1 MSEVVKLPTL
11 SDVEEEAAAW
21 VWRLDSE
28 TLTEADRQAFD
39 AWVRR
44 DPRNRRAFK
53 EFGGVWR
60 QLDDLAEAKRP
71 EKIATFTDPPT
82 ATPSRRPL
90 IWAAG
95 LAASV
100 MVAVRSFLLLPNG
113 PSSETLATAV
123 GQQRTITLPDQSV
136 VTLNTNT
143 IIETHFVPSV
153 RDVFLRKGEAHFT
166 VAHDRARPFLVH
178 AGDSVVRAV
187 GTEFDVRVR
196 DANQIEVIV
205 NEGQVE
211 VQAVEPPPTAGRA
224 GPRPRSPRPPQV
236 LEAGERLRTGAD
248 DVVVQAVSVK
258 DLSKTMAWRQGA
270 VVFEGEPLSEA
281 IAELGRYTDTRFVVT
296 DPQITTLP
304 VGGRFRTDDV
314 DGFLSA
320 LEKAFPVFVR
330 RAPDGVVHIEP
341 RT

>member
-28 TLTEADRQAFD
+28 TLTEADRQVFEV
-39 AWVRR
+39 WVRR

-100 MVAVRSFLLLPNG
+100 MVAVGSYLLLPNG

-136 VTLNTNT
+136 ATLKPNTTN
-143 IIETHFVPSV
+143 EAHAASSV

-166 VAHDRARPFLVH
+166 VAHDGARPFLVH

-187 GTEFDVRVR
+187 GTEFEVRVR

-211 VQAVEPPPTAGRA
+211 VQAAEPPTTAGRA
-224 GPRPRSPRPPQV
+224 GPRPRSSRAPRV
-236 LEAGERLRTGAD
+236 LEAGERLRIGA
-248 DVVVQAVSVK
+248 DVVVVQRVSVE

-270 VVFEGEPLSEA
+270 GVFAGEPLSEA

-320 LEKAFPVFVR
+320 LEKAFPVAIR
-330 RAPDGVVHIEP
+330 HAHDGVVYIEP

>member
-11 SDVEEEAAAW
+11 SEVEEEAAAW

-28 TLTEADRQAFD
+28 TLTEADRQAFE

-82 ATPSRRPL
+82 AKPSRRPL

-100 MVAVRSFLLLPNG
+100 MLAVASYLLLPNG
-113 PSSETLATAV
+113 RSSETVATAV
-123 GQQRTITLPDQSV
+123 GQQRTITLPDRSV
-136 VTLNTNT
+136 VMLNTNT
-143 IIETHFVPSV
+143 IIETHFVSSV

-211 VQAVEPPPTAGRA
+211 VQAAEPSTTAGRV
-224 GPRPRSPRPPQV
+224 GPRPRSSRPPRV

-296 DPQITTLP
+296 DPQITGLP

-320 LEKAFPVFVR
+320 LEKAFPVVIR

>member
-11 SDVEEEAAAW
+11 SEVEEEAAAW

-28 TLTEADRQAFD
+28 TVTEADRQAFE

-44 DPRNRRAFK
+44 DPRNRQAFK

-71 EKIATFTDPPT
+71 EKIATFTDPLT
-82 ATPSRRPL
+82 ATPSRRPF

-95 LAASV
+95 LAATV
-100 MVAVRSFLLLPNG
+100 MVAVGSYLLLPNG
-113 PSSETLATAV
+113 SSSETVATAV
-123 GQQRTITLPDQSV
+123 GQRRTITLPDQSV

-143 IIETHFVPSV
+143 IVETHFVSSV

-196 DANQIEVIV
+196 DADQIEVIV

-211 VQAVEPPPTAGRA
+211 VQAAEPPPTAGRA
-224 GPRPRSPRPPQV
+224 GSRPRPSPAARL

-248 DVVVQAVSVK
+248 ELVQAVSVK

-296 DPQITTLP
+296 DPKITTLP

-314 DGFLSA
+314 DGFLA
-320 LEKAFPVFVR
+320 VLEKAFPVAIR
-330 RAPDGVVHIEP
+330 HAHDGVVYIEP

>member
-1 MSEVVKLPTL
+1 MSEVVKLPTP
-11 SDVEEEAAAW
+11 SDVDEEAAAW

-28 TLTEADRQAFD
+28 AVTEADRQAFE

-44 DPRNRRAFK
+44 DPRNRRAFI

-60 QLDDLAEAKRP
+60 QLDELAEAKRP
-71 EKIATFTDPPT
+71 EKIATFTEPPT

-100 MVAVRSFLLLPNG
+100 TVAIGSYLLLPNE
-113 PSSETLATAV
+113 PSSETVATAV

-143 IIETHFVPSV
+143 IVETHFVSSV

-178 AGDSVVRAV
+178 AGDSIVRAV

-205 NEGQVE
+205 HEGQVE
-211 VQAVEPPPTAGRA
+211 VQAAEPPPTAGRA
-224 GPRPRSPRPPQV
+224 GARPRFSPAPRL
-236 LEAGERLRTGAD
+236 LEAGERLRTGSD
-248 DVVVQAVSVK
+248 DIVVQAVSVK

-296 DPQITTLP
+296 DPKITTLP

-320 LEKAFPVFVR
+320 LEKAFPVTIR
-330 RAPDGVVHIEP
+330 QAHDGVVYIEP

>member
-11 SDVEEEAAAW
+11 SEVEEEAAAW

-28 TLTEADRQAFD
+28 TVTEADRQIFE

-71 EKIATFTDPPT
+71 EKIATFADPPT
-82 ATPSRRPL
+82 ATPSVRPL

-100 MVAVRSFLLLPNG
+100 MAAVGSYLLLPSE
-113 PSSETLATAV
+113 PSSETIATAV
-123 GQQRTITLPDQSV
+123 GQQRTIMLPDQSV

-143 IIETHFVPSV
+143 IVETHFVSSV
-153 RDVFLRKGEAHFT
+153 RDVFLRKGEAHFA

-205 NEGQVE
+205 NDGQVE
-211 VQAVEPPPTAGRA
+211 VQAAEPPPTAGI
-224 GPRPRSPRPPQV
+224 GPRPRSTPAPRV
-236 LEAGERLRTGAD
+236 LEAGERLRTGVA
-248 DVVVQAVSVK
+248 DVVVQAVSVA

-296 DPQITTLP
+296 DPKITTLP

-320 LEKAFPVFVR
+320 LEKAFPVAIR
-330 RAPDGVVHIEP
+330 HAHDGVVYIEP